1 MGFDGMDAEAMESL
15 LLNELR
21 MSSRET
27 DQSIEYYDKL
37 ISACE
42 EDHSRWCIFLVSL
55 VDCSRSTA
63 I

>member
-1 MGFDGMDAEAMESL
+1 MESL
-15 LLNELR
+15 LLNELQ

-37 ISACE
+37 ISMCE
-42 EDHSRWCIFLVSL
+42 EDHSRWGMFLVSL
-55 VDCSRSTA
+55 SDCCRSTA

>member
-1 MGFDGMDAEAMESL
+1 MGFDRMDAEAMETL
-15 LLNELR
+15 LLNELQ

-37 ISACE
+37 ISTCE
-42 EDHSRWCIFLVSL
+42 EDHSRWGMFLVSFS
-55 VDCSRSTA
+55 DCCRSTA